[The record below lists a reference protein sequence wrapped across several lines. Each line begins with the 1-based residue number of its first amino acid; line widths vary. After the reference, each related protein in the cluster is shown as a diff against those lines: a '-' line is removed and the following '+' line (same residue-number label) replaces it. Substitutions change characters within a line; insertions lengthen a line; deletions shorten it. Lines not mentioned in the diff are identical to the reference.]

1 MKKSMTIL
9 LALVLALGTLT
20 ACGKQADSEAV
31 DVDLPAFYTE
41 LEEKY
46 QWGENYMVDIEG
58 EMLENYYPGISDIPV
73 AQFVAKAPMM
83 SSVVNEMVFMECE
96 TEDDAALAATLL
108 QDRITT
114 QAEGGAWYPES
125 MEAWG
130 RGQVIQHGTYVAM
143 VVSAEFQTAWAEG
156 FDALFA

>member
-73 AQFVAKAPMM
+73 AQFL
-83 SSVVNEMVFMECE
+83 S
-96 TEDDAALAATLL
+96 L
-108 QDRITT
+108 IH
-114 QAEGGAWYPES
+114 
-125 MEAWG
+125 
-130 RGQVIQHGTYVAM
+130 I
-143 VVSAEFQTAWAEG
+143 
-156 FDALFA
+156 